1 MSDIQAQFSVLR
13 QTTDPAVAD
22 AILQLIE
29 EGEDAE
35 LNRVNVLDFSKR
47 TGLDEER
54 VISGFLH
61 ASRLGLFELTW
72 NVLCPGGRHAG
83 SRRSPAP
90 RRAPCASK
98 NPAH

>member
-61 ASRLGLFELTW
+61 ASRPGTARSRS
-72 NVLCPGGRHAG
+72 VRTGQGGRHAG